1 MTNLADEAGSEQ
13 LVDLELDDVLALQSL
28 SAHLLSDGPR
38 IRGYGQVVLDHL
50 PRDPGHVGWLPCKH
64 ISVCPE
70 KGDEHEFLFGVER
83 PAHLHGLGG
92 VGIQENLLDW
102 ASVAGRNPG
111 SQLGELP
118 LLARRLVGD
127 RRGVYQLYTPHGAF
141 HVDGYRDG
149 ALRA

>member
-1 MTNLADEAGSEQ
+1 MANLTDEAGSKQ

-38 IRGYGQVVLDHL
+38 IWEYGQVVLDHL

-70 KGDEHEFLFGVER
+70 EGDEHEFLFGVKR

-92 VGIQENLLDW
+92 VGIQGDLLDW
-102 ASVAGRNPG
+102 ASTAGRIPG
-111 SQLGELP
+111 PRLGELP
-118 LLARRLVGD
+118 LLARRLVDD
-127 RRGVYQLYTPHGAF
+127 RRGVHQLY
-141 HVDGYRDG
+141 
-149 ALRA
+149 